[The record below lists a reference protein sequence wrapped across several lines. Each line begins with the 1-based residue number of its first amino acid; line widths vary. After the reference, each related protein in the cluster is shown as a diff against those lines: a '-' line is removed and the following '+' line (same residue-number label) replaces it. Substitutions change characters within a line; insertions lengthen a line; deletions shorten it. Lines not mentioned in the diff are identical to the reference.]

1 MPDIIFLGFPGVTVV
16 KNLPANAGNIRVAG
30 SIPRSG
36 RSPGIGNGN
45 QLQLL
50 AWKIPRTEKSGR
62 LQSMGLQRD
71 GHDRATERARAHT
84 HTHTHTHMISL
95 KVASKHGYKSFL
107 KF

>member
-1 MPDIIFLGFPGVTVV
+1 MPDIISLGFPGVTVI
-16 KNLPANAGNIRVAG
+16 KNPPANAGNIRDAG

-50 AWKIPRTEKSGR
+50 AWKIPWTEKSEG

-71 GHDRATERARAHT
+71 GHDGATECT
-84 HTHTHTHMISL
+84 HTHIISL
-95 KVASKHGYKSFL
+95 KVASKDGYKSFL
-107 KF
+107 KFW